1 MSGDDTLSRVALS
14 HSAGLN
20 LVESW
25 LAVATGNGE
34 PVAEAIRAMN
44 ADLGTSYAWRRVWEW
59 RTGRRPIPQ
68 RAQDYMLRC
77 CIAWAIRQEGGIPPG
92 SDEQLDRL
100 AARLGPPETPARGG
114 QPREEE
120 E

>member
-25 LAVATGNGE
+25 L
-34 PVAEAIRAMN
+34 AEAIRAMN

-77 CIAWAIRQEGGIPPG
+77 CIAWAIRQEGGIPPE

-100 AARLGPPETPARGG
+100 AARLGPPNEAPS
-114 QPREEE
+114 
-120 E
+120 